1 MSFILSPIKV
11 LRFSCLLILISILR
25 KDVFLIDILIP
36 ILFNNR
42 LKSQRI
48 FNEIRHQ
55 KNAASTGMVMQ
66 LFLFRLNLE
75 KFQSAIRIADLAERQ
90 DVVG

>member
-11 LRFSCLLILISILR
+11 LRFSCLLILISVLR
-25 KDVFLIDILIP
+25 EDVFLIYILIHV
-36 ILFNNR
+36 LLNNR
-42 LKSQRI
+42 LNSQRI

-55 KNAASTGMVMQ
+55 KNAASTGMDMQ

-75 KFQSAIRIADLAERQ
+75 KFESAIRIADLAEHQ